1 MFVCKKKLVNL
12 FDIQIYKKMKHKLII
27 YLFIFISAFAYSQCK
42 KHETTTPPP
51 SSIDDLAFTD
61 AEKTIVFSNAKDT
74 ALRILNYYIH
84 ADSLILRK
92 QSRNVNF
99 NDTTTLFYLTDRMF
113 VSVIQSGG
121 VGIAAP
127 QLGIN
132 RNIIWVQRYDKGTL
146 SSHPWELYMN
156 PVISRYSDTT
166 KLRSDG
172 CLSLPGTNGLSSWRA
187 IWVDVAYDLP
197 NGTHKTEHIKQ
208 EYTAHIFQ
216 HEIDHLNGI
225 VFIDRLTQ

>member
-1 MFVCKKKLVNL
+1 MRR
-12 FDIQIYKKMKHKLII
+12 KLII
-27 YLFIFISAFAYSQCK
+27 YLFIFINVFAYSQCK
-42 KHETTTPPP
+42 KQDNPISNNTNTPPDNNELSFAGTYWNSFFP
-51 SSIDDLAFTD
+51 FTD
-61 AEKTIVFSNAKDT
+61 DEKAIIYSNSSDS
-74 ALRILNYYIH
+74 ALRILNYYIQ

-113 VSVIQSGG
+113 HSVIQSGG

-156 PVISRYSDTT
+156 PVITRYSDTT

-172 CLSLPGTNGLSSWRA
+172 CLSLPGTSGLSSWRA
-187 IWVDVAYDLP
+187 IWVNVEYDLP
-197 NGTHKTEHIKQ
+197 NGTHKAEHISQ